1 MTGDS
6 EAERRVTITLSRS
19 EADQI
24 DVWRGRMKIGDRDE
38 AIHVLLDLA
47 FEADRSIRSGVLS

>member
-1 MTGDS
+1 MTEDS

-24 DVWRGRMKIGDRDE
+24 DVWRLRMNVGHREE

-47 FEADRSIRSGVLS
+47 FEADRSIRSGSLS

>member
-47 FEADRSIRSGVLS
+47 FEADRSIRSGS